1 MEDYGMSVKTVD
13 VAEDFVRGGF
23 FLILGNIISIVVSA
37 ISVLIVARILGPE
50 EYGLYSISIIVPS
63 LLSLFLRMGINE
75 GTIKQLASFKVS
87 GEERKI
93 ANLLIQ
99 IISFKFLLG
108 LIVTIVCFAFSGYFA
123 IYFFHRPGM
132 SYYIQISSLLIVLQ
146 EIFLILNSF
155 FIGSDKAQFNAL
167 ITDVQAFF
175 KATISASLVILG
187 LGIFGALAGHVASY
201 VVACSLGFTI
211 FLYKIYK
218 PSKQHHN
225 IRAEFLENLKM
236 LIRYGFPLYLSAL
249 LGGFSIQYQN
259 VLLAIFTSNADI
271 GNFNAAMNFTVLI
284 AMFSIPIETLLL
296 PAFSKME
303 YKEDER
309 KRFFEFSVKYVSM
322 IILPL
327 VTLILIYSKD
337 IVTLIY
343 GESYQTAGYFL
354 SLSMIQYYLIGL
366 GSIVLANFFNGIGK
380 TKLSFRISLMRTA
393 TLAFL
398 ALLLTWSFKVP
409 GLIIAVLIS
418 SILANLYGLSI
429 AKSKFNV
436 EIQAKKTA
444 KIYFASLISTIP
456 ILALR
461 RVTFLTSLLQV
472 FLGASVYLA
481 SYLIVTPLIGIVT
494 KNELKEVKIILNNIE
509 PLKTLTKPI
518 FYCEE
523 KILSIMSR

>member
-1 MEDYGMSVKTVD
+1 MSVKTVGA
-13 VAEDFVRGGF
+13 AEDFVRGGF
-23 FLILGNIISIVVSA
+23 FLILGNIISIIVSA
-37 ISVLIVARILGPE
+37 VSVLIVARILGPE

-87 GEERKI
+87 GEESKI
-93 ANLLIQ
+93 ANLLVQ
-99 IISFKFLLG
+99 ILSFKFLLG
-108 LIVTIVCFAFSGYFA
+108 LIVTVICFTFSDYFA
-123 IYFFHRPGM
+123 VYFFHRPDM
-132 SYYIQISSLLIVLQ
+132 SYYIQIASLLIVLQ

-175 KATISASLVILG
+175 KAAISASLVIIG

-201 VVACSLGFTI
+201 VIACSLGFTI

-218 PSKQHHN
+218 PSKRHLS
-225 IRAEFLENLKM
+225 IGAEFLENLKM

-259 VLLAIFTSNADI
+259 ILLAIFTSNVDI

-296 PAFSKME
+296 PAFSKIE
-303 YKEDER
+303 YREEER
-309 KRFFEFSVKYVSM
+309 KRFFKFSVKYVSM
-322 IILPL
+322 MIIPL
-327 VTLILIYSKD
+327 VTLILIYSED

-343 GESYQTAGYFL
+343 GEGYKTAGYFL

-366 GSIVLANFFNGIGK
+366 GSIVIANFFNGIGK
-380 TKLSFRISLMRTA
+380 TKLSFRISLMRTV
-393 TLAFL
+393 TLVFS
-398 ALLLTWSFKVP
+398 ALLLTWAFKVP

-429 AKSKFNV
+429 AKSKFDV
-436 EIQAKKTA
+436 EIQAKKIA
-444 KIYFASLISTIP
+444 KIYFASLVSVIP
-456 ILALR
+456 ILALQS
-461 RVTFLTSLLQV
+461 VTSFASLLQV

-494 KNELKEVKIILNNIE
+494 TGELNELKTLLDNIK
-509 PLKTLTKPI
+509 PLKILTKPI

-523 KILSIMSR
+523 KILSIRSR